1 MTPLHWATEKGHAHV
16 MEALIKHGADTTC
29 ENKVRVVEILKMLQK
44 IVPYTASGEVLFL

>member
-29 ENKVRVVEILKMLQK
+29 ENKVQDGDCTGSEEILNIKLCFSKLM
-44 IVPYTASGEVLFL
+44 